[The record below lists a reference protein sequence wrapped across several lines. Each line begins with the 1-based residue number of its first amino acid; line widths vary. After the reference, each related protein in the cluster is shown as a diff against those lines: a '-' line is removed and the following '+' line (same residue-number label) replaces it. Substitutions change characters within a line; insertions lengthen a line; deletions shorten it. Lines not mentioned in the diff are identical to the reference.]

1 MTHKRFIYFILFIF
15 LLNSCAQKVTRTHG
29 TLSLKAFENKIILNK
44 TNTNDVVNLLGEPST
59 KSTFDDKIWIYI
71 EQKKQ
76 NRSIIKLGKQY
87 IKENNTFVLYFNSK
101 GLVYKKEFYNKDKL
115 KVIKFAK
122 KETIPKYSNNSFMYD
137 FLSSFRDKINAPF
150 RKKNKK

>member
-1 MTHKRFIYFILFIF
+1 MTHKKFIYFILFIF
-15 LLNSCAQKVTRTHG
+15 LFNCSTQKVTRIHG
-29 TLSLKAFENKIILNK
+29 TLSLKSFENKIILNK

-87 IKENNTFVLYFNSK
+87 IKENNTLVLYFNSK
-101 GLVYKKEFYNKDKL
+101 GLIYKKEFYNKDKL
-115 KVIKFAK
+115 KDVKFAK
-122 KETIPKYSNNSFMYD
+122 KKTIPNYSNNSFMYD

-150 RKKNKK
+150 RKKKIK

>member
-1 MTHKRFIYFILFIF
+1 MTHKKFIYFILFIF
-15 LLNSCAQKVTRTHG
+15 LFNCSTQKVTRIHG
-29 TLSLKAFENKIILNK
+29 TLSLKSFENKVILNK
-44 TNTNDVVNLLGEPST
+44 TNTNDVLNLLGEPST

-76 NRSIIKLGKQY
+76 NRSIVKLGKQY
-87 IKENNTFVLYFNSK
+87 IKVNNTLVLYFNSK

-115 KVIKFAK
+115 KVVKFAK
-122 KETIPKYSNNSFMYD
+122 KETVPKYSNNSFMYN

-150 RKKNKK
+150 RKTKIK

>member
-15 LLNSCAQKVTRTHG
+15 LFNCNTQKVTRIHG
-29 TLSLKAFENKIILNK
+29 TLALKSFENKIILNK
-44 TNTNDVVNLLGEPST
+44 TNTNDILNLLGEPST

-76 NRSIIKLGKQY
+76 NKSIVKLGKQY
-87 IKENNTFVLYFNSK
+87 IDVNNTLVLYFNSR

-115 KVIKFAK
+115 KDVKFAK
-122 KETIPKYSNNSFMYD
+122 KETVPKYSNNSFMYN
-137 FLSSFRDKINAPF
+137 FLASFRDKINAPF
-150 RKKNKK
+150 RKKKKK

>member
-15 LLNSCAQKVTRTHG
+15 LFNCSAQKLTRIHG
-29 TLSLKAFENKIILNK
+29 TLSLKSFENKVILNK
-44 TNTNDVVNLLGEPST
+44 INTNDVLNLLGEPST

-76 NRSIIKLGKQY
+76 NKSIIKLGKQY
-87 IKENNTFVLYFNSK
+87 IKENNTLVLYFNSN
-101 GLVYKKEFYNKDKL
+101 GLLFKKEFYNINKL
-115 KVIKFAK
+115 KDIKFAK
-122 KETIPKYSNNSFMYD
+122 KVTTPKYSNNSFMYA